1 LSIRNLLNKNA
12 RVILSIQS
20 LREKFEIKIYIKR
33 EKKIK
38 KIIVTTINNI
48 IDRIR
53 ETNTKAT
60 LLIYKNIIAIRRQ
73 FDFVIFRI
81 KIKESKK
88 I

>member
-1 LSIRNLLNKNA
+1 MSIRNLLNKNA